1 MRAAPAVSVRC
12 TGGPLWRAW
21 CAGLPVLA
29 AAALVSWGFG
39 HAGLPGL
46 AAGATV
52 CVVGLLLAWAWW
64 RRPSHTTVLAW
75 DGQEWTVDG
84 HPGALAVMLD
94 LGGWLLLR
102 LRLGGRPSIRWVP
115 VSAREAG
122 TAWHGLRA
130 AAFAPPPQSPEAARP
145 STGNASRG

>member
-1 MRAAPAVSVRC
+1 MRTAPAVSVRC

-29 AAALVSWGFG
+29 ASAVVSWACL

-46 AAGATV
+46 AAGAAV
-52 CVVGLLLAWAWW
+52 CVAGSLAAWAWW
-64 RRPSHTTVLAW
+64 RRPSQDRMLAW
-75 DGQEWTVDG
+75 DGRQWSVDG
-84 HPGALAVMLD
+84 HPGTLAVMLD

-102 LRLGGRPSIRWVP
+102 LRQGGRMSTRWVP
-115 VSAREAG
+115 VSAHEAG

-130 AAFAPPPQSPEAARP
+130 AVFAPPPQSPETGRP
-145 STGNASRG
+145 GAGNASRG